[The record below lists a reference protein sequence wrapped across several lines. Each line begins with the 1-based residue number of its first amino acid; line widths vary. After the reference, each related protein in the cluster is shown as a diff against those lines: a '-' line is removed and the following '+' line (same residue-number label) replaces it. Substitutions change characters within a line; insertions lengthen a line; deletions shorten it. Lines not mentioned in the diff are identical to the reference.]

1 MTSKMRKIA
10 ADVEM
15 EKNRKEK
22 GAPHKVMDGDLS
34 ELAARNRYG
43 NYLLLREDETLA
55 RCLIGRSVGPMAN
68 SSCMFGTVSHL
79 NEILRPFDSLLILM
93 VDSY

>member
-1 MTSKMRKIA
+1 MRKIA

-22 GAPHKVMDGDLS
+22 GATQSLVMDGDLS

-79 NEILRPFDSLLILM
+79 NEILSPSDTN
-93 VDSY
+93 SYSF